1 MEGTI
6 ALKFIV
12 FFKSLINSIIVNYSI
27 NYLLG
32 VIIGLSSYSIYSK
45 LIFFFYVNVCLYP
58 LALSIIK
65 LKLTSPLLLS
75 GSI

>member
-1 MEGTI
+1 MPVAVSTMLVIEMVVITI
-6 ALKFIV
+6 NTVSIV
-12 FFKSLINSIIVNYSI
+12 VLSFCINVH
-27 NYLLG
+27 
-32 VIIGLSSYSIYSK
+32 
-45 LIFFFYVNVCLYP
+45 LYP

>member
-1 MEGTI
+1 MFLISPVAVSTMPVIRMVVI
-6 ALKFIV
+6 AIDTVSTVTLSFY
-12 FFKSLINSIIVNYSI
+12 INVRS
-27 NYLLG
+27 
-32 VIIGLSSYSIYSK
+32 
-45 LIFFFYVNVCLYP
+45 YP